1 MRPLAY
7 LVLAIGVTGLIAAPA
22 FAQRQPGQGRGF
34 GGGQFG
40 GIAGLLRNESVQKE
54 LKMDKE
60 QADKVAEAAKKV
72 QDKHQD
78 EFAKLRELSQEEQ
91 RTKRAELNRT
101 VSAETLTAVSEVLK
115 PEQVTRLKQIELQ
128 QAGVSAFTRA
138 EVEKALA
145 LNDEQKGKMKGI
157 ADESQTK
164 MRELFGG
171 GRGQGGGGGRQRGQ
185 GNRGTPPD
193 QAKITALRKE
203 MGDKALAVLT
213 DDQKTTWKSMTGDTF
228 TITPTPPR
236 RKDD

>member
-1 MRPLAY
+1 
-7 LVLAIGVTGLIAAPA
+7 LVLAIGVTGFIAAPA